1 MPLTLGTVTT
11 DPQSLKNALD
21 QTVRYI
27 NQLEA
32 TLLKLQS
39 AQATNAPL
47 TLEQIRRG
55 LSATGTH
62 PLNVSGLPGTLT
74 QNQRTDAP

>member
-11 DPQSLKNALD
+11 DPQILKAALE

-27 NQLEA
+27 NQLE
-32 TLLKLQS
+32 TMIVKLQ
-39 AQATNAPL
+39 AAHPQPL

-55 LSATGTH
+55 LSATGSH

>member
-1 MPLTLGTVTT
+1 MPLTLGTLTT

-32 TLLKLQS
+32 IIVKLQ
-39 AQATNAPL
+39 AAPPQSL
-47 TLEQIRRG
+47 TLEQIRSG

-74 QNQRTDAP
+74 QNQRHTTP